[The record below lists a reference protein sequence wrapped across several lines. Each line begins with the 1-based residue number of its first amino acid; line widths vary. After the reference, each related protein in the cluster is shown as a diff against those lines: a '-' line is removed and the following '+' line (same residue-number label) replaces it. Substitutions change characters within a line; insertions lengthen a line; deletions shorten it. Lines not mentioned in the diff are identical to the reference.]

1 MLNFNQ
7 PVTKSS
13 NTEPQWKILIYDR
26 CGQDIISPLLS
37 VKELRDT
44 GITLHQ
50 QLHSDRESIP
60 DVPAIYFVL
69 PTEDNIKR
77 ISKVRALK
85 VKLYVKVKHAF
96 MIDENSDGKWSVA
109 CNDCEP

>member
-1 MLNFNQ
+1 MLFRSIFFAAAIRRMLNFNQ

-60 DVPAIYFVL
+60 DVPAIYIVL

-77 ISKVRALK
+77 ISKVRVQAIGFSIK
-85 VKLYVKVKHAF
+85 GMWMKTQF
-96 MIDENSDGKWSVA
+96 G
-109 CNDCEP
+109 

>member
-1 MLNFNQ
+1 MSAAAIRRMLNFNQ

-77 ISKVRALK
+77 ISKVRVQAIGFSIK
-85 VKLYVKVKHAF
+85 GMWMKTQF
-96 MIDENSDGKWSVA
+96 G
-109 CNDCEP
+109 